1 MGDGPRKPQIDFPH
15 RWGYKVIGTETE
27 AVAEAARECVA
38 LCLGSEQGERDVQLE
53 PSRTSGGGKY
63 VSWSLTLR
71 VDSRAERDE
80 LFAALAGHPAVRV
93 VI

>member
-1 MGDGPRKPQIDFPH
+1 MGDEQRKPQIDFPC
-15 RWGYKVIGTETE
+15 RWGYKVIGIDTE

-38 LCLGSEQGERDVQLE
+38 LCLGSEQGERDVRLE

-71 VDSRAERDE
+71 VDNLAERDE
-80 LFAALAGHPAVRV
+80 LFAALADHAAVRV